1 MLGNASA
8 ARGNVMRLA
17 HEANSICLSPVWLQR
32 PLCLSSLPV
41 SCWSQS
47 GRILTV
53 LSIDGGGIRGLI
65 PGTILCY
72 LEQQLQELDGPDA
85 RIADYFDVIAG
96 TSTGGLITA
105 MLAAP
110 GKGNRPLFAAKEI
123 NKFYYDH
130 GPEIFPPS
138 SCWVQKICST
148 IFNLALGPKYNG
160 KALHKH
166 IKKLLPKELKVADTL
181 ANIVVP
187 TFDVK
192 KMQPVIFSTFEAK
205 KEAHKNA
212 LLSDVCIGTSA
223 APTYFPPISFMT
235 KDDDG
240 KTHEYHLV
248 DGGVVANNPTMA
260 AMSML
265 NKEMLRLRQ
274 KLTATPDDKHKVHR
288 RINSGDETMTAML
301 ELSEEALRENEGQKH
316 VESLEYKNFIII
328 SIGTGKPSRQRSTAR
343 KILPSGAYSI
353 GPRIVTAPR
362 SSTFSDKQTP
372 TWSTS
377 TPRCASRIL
386 VARTTTSVSR
396 YLHPDNLEGNTAS
409 MDCATNEN
417 MDDLIK
423 IGNDLLKKPVA
434 RVNID
439 TGVYEPVNGLDTN
452 ADALRKFAEMLSD
465 ERKSRKKST
474 LRL

>member
-1 MLGNASA
+1 MSSPTITPFMQLPQ
-8 ARGNVMRLA
+8 A
-17 HEANSICLSPVWLQR
+17 HQ
-32 PLCLSSLPV
+32 
-41 SCWSQS
+41 

-110 GKGNRPLFAAKEI
+110 GKGNRPLFAANEI

-166 IKKLLPKELKVADTL
+166 IKKLLPKEIKVADTL

-212 LLSDVCIGTSA
+212 LLSDVCIGT
-223 APTYFPPISFMT
+223 SFMT

-288 RINSGDETMTAML
+288 RIINSGDETMTAML

-328 SIGTGKPSRQRSTAR
+328 SIGTGSAKQAKKYSAKDFAKWGLFHWATNRD
-343 KILPSGAYSI
+343 GASI
-353 GPRIVTAPR
+353 IDVFGQANADMVDIHAAVRFEDIGCENNYLRI
-362 SSTFSDKQTP
+362 Q
-372 TWSTS
+372 
-377 TPRCASRIL
+377 
-386 VARTTTSVSR
+386 
-396 YLHPDNLEGNTAS
+396 PDNLEGNTAS